1 MENLAWKSQGF
12 DHCMIAVTL
21 SVGATILSSSSILL
35 PSQMLGLSTNEGKR
49 EFGVGFILDRNTA
62 RSFLGFNPI
71 SDRIISLRLHGHPF
85 NISIVQV
92 YAPTSTASDEAMEN
106 FYGQLQDVLDK
117 IPSKDMLI
125 ILGGWNAK
133 VGKSD
138 IKSRSIGKFGLGE
151 RNDRGD
157 SLEEFC
163 QANDLIV
170 GNTLFQQHPRRLW
183 TWRSPGGNVKNQID
197 YILLKRRWCSS
208 LFSVRTR
215 PGADCGSDHQLL
227 VARMKLKLKA
237 KKRVTPP
244 VRFDVDKI
252 PEQYTVSVG
261 NRFEA
266 LLRTDEEEL
275 SPNELWEEMK
285 EAVLSAA
292 EENIIKKKKKSSP
305 GYLRRQ

>member
-1 MENLAWKSQGF
+1 MTAGKLE
-12 DHCMIAVTL
+12 IVTKRMGEQHIC
-21 SVGATILSSSSILL
+21 V
-35 PSQMLGLSTNEGKR
+35 LGISETWWLNQRRFTTDNGYTVIYSGKDEGKR

-71 SDRIISLRLHGHPF
+71 NDRIISLRLHGHPF

-125 ILGGWNAK
+125 NLGDWNAK

-170 GNTLFQQHPRRLW
+170 GNTLFQQHPRRLR

-197 YILLKRRWCSS
+197 YTSRGDSEWFQIGRGVRQGCILSPQLFNIYAESIMRGVLEDFRGGVTIGGQRITNLRYADDTTLVCSS
-208 LFSVRTR
+208 NF
-215 PGADCGSDHQLL
+215 
-227 VARMKLKLKA
+227 
-237 KKRVTPP
+237 
-244 VRFDVDKI
+244 
-252 PEQYTVSVG
+252 
-261 NRFEA
+261 
-266 LLRTDEEEL
+266 
-275 SPNELWEEMK
+275 
-285 EAVLSAA
+285 
-292 EENIIKKKKKSSP
+292 
-305 GYLRRQ
+305 